1 MMSIVKIL
9 PDGTA
14 VDFFSG
20 NQAILP
26 GDVLSVEKG
35 RQRNKEE
42 EKIFELDSFEI
53 DMKKELEDWR
63 KEFGQSFF

>member
-1 MMSIVKIL
+1 MSIVKIL